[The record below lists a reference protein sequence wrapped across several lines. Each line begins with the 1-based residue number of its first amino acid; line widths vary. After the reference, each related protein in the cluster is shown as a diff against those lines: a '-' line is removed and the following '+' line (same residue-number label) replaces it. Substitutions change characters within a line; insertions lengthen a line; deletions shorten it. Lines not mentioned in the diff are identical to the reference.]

1 VVDAEE
7 YDAVLGHAVV
17 GIVTLQPGV
26 GDSIV
31 PSKLL
36 GYIGAGLPVIVL
48 ADPESEAAQ
57 LVRGAECGTTLPPGR
72 GDLLAQAVMD
82 MVDDRAKQAAMAA
95 RGRALATTAFTRDR
109 CVDMFQRLLSRL
121 TIGDGAESA
130 GWDLPGTEEN

>member
-1 VVDAEE
+1 
-7 YDAVLGHAVV
+7 
-17 GIVTLQPGV
+17 
-26 GDSIV
+26 
-31 PSKLL
+31 
-36 GYIGAGLPVIVL
+36 
-48 ADPESEAAQ
+48 
-57 LVRGAECGTTLPPGR
+57 
-72 GDLLAQAVMD
+72 MD